1 MNTPLSSLRR
11 LHELEQAV
19 SSAEKSASE
28 KERLSK
34 RLDSKLL
41 ARYRQAL
48 QRHGESAITEL
59 QHGNVC
65 SGCYMRQP
73 VVPRILAENICQCE
87 NCGRLLYDADVEMDY
102 LLRS

>member
-11 LHELEQAV
+11 LHELEQAIHA
-19 SSAEKSASE
+19 AEKSACE
-28 KERLSK
+28 KERLAK
-34 RLDSKLL
+34 RLDAKLL
-41 ARYRQAL
+41 TRYRQAL
-48 QRHGESAITEL
+48 QRHGETALAEL

-73 VVPRILAENICQCE
+73 VVPQRLAENICQCQ
-87 NCGRLLYDADVEMDY
+87 NCGRLLYDADVEMEY